1 MTTHAHIAHPHGTF
15 IAFRN
20 PAFRLYMLGQVISVA
35 GNWMQTVAQGWLVYQ
50 LTGSELWLGIVAFAS
65 GTPMLLISPFAGV
78 IADRYAKRRVMIMA
92 LIFEMVLIFSMAILA
107 FLDMITAWQIA
118 VLAIGIGTALAF
130 SEPARQ
136 AFIKELIGKETLPS
150 GIAINAM
157 LRNTASIVG
166 PALAGILL
174 ATVGAGWCFLLN
186 SLSFLAAII
195 TLYIVQVAYPSE
207 KLKAQAPL
215 KTLREGLSFV
225 RHHAVIAPILTSATI
240 MGVLGINSVLV
251 LMPAFASIA
260 LHSPTW
266 AFSLMSAG
274 LGIGSLL
281 GSSSSVRL
289 SHIVG
294 RGRLILILSVLM
306 PLSILVFSQARS
318 IPLAVGLT
326 SILGFGFTS
335 FFVNANITMQI
346 EVPDEYRGRVVSLWA
361 LQRFGLSPIVALF
374 IGLIAQITDVVTT
387 LVILAFLT
395 LIFGVWIGHRA
406 KPIRH
411 LK

>member
-1 MTTHAHIAHPHGTF
+1 MTTHAHFAHPHGTF

-174 ATVGAGWCFLLN
+174 ATVGPGWCFLLN
-186 SLSFLAAII
+186 SFSFLAAII
-195 TLYIVQVAYPSE
+195 TLYIVQVAYSSE
-207 KLKAQAPL
+207 KVKAQAPL
-215 KTLREGLSFV
+215 KALREGLSFV
-225 RHHAVIAPILTSATI
+225 RQHPVLAPVLTLTTI

-260 LHSPTW
+260 LRIH
-266 AFSLMSAG
+266 LHG
-274 LGIGSLL
+274 LF
-281 GSSSSVRL
+281 
-289 SHIVG
+289 H
-294 RGRLILILSVLM
+294 
-306 PLSILVFSQARS
+306 
-318 IPLAVGLT
+318 
-326 SILGFGFTS
+326 
-335 FFVNANITMQI
+335 
-346 EVPDEYRGRVVSLWA
+346 
-361 LQRFGLSPIVALF
+361 
-374 IGLIAQITDVVTT
+374 
-387 LVILAFLT
+387 
-395 LIFGVWIGHRA
+395 
-406 KPIRH
+406 
-411 LK
+411 